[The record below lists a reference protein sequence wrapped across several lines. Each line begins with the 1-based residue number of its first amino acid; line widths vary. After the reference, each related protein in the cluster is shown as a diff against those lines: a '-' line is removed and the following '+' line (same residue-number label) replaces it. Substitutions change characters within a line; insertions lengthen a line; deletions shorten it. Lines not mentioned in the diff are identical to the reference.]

1 MELVPT
7 SPEGELSEMTPATRT
22 GPRRMLFIDNIR
34 WTMILLVLSMH
45 ATDTYSPFGNWYYT
59 DRSQTTLTTALI
71 FGSYQSVLQ
80 AFFMALLFLV
90 AGFFAAPSYDRKGF
104 ARFVRD
110 RCVRLGVPTVLYM
123 MIIGPLTQYFL
134 SHSWGTGSFARQ
146 WFLHLR
152 DGKVLSETGPMWFAA
167 VLLVFSLLYACFRAA
182 AGFAVEFEGAL
193 PSGKVIGG
201 FIASMACATF
211 IVRIFIPEDVAVLNV
226 HPGDLPQYILM
237 FSAGIVAHRHRW
249 LESLST
255 RSGMGLALG
264 LLVPSL
270 ALFVILLAHGGAVRG
285 DTSLYAG
292 GLNFVSFGKSV
303 WESLVCVGAS
313 LAIVVGYRRA
323 FNRQGRLATLLSENA
338 FAVYLFH
345 PPAIIALAILLH
357 EASVPPL
364 LKAALL
370 TVAAA
375 FVTFSFAAL
384 VLRRIPLLRR
394 IL

>member
-1 MELVPT
+1 
-7 SPEGELSEMTPATRT
+7 
-22 GPRRMLFIDNIR
+22 MLFIDNIR
-34 WTMILLVLSMH
+34 WTMILLVLNMH
-45 ATDTYSPFGNWYYT
+45 AIDTYSPFGNWYYT

-80 AFFMALLFLV
+80 AFFMSLLFFV
-90 AGFFAAPSYDRKGF
+90 AGFFAAPSYDRKG
-104 ARFVRD
+104 AVRFVRD
-110 RCVRLGVPTVLYM
+110 RCLRLGVPTVLYM
-123 MIIGPLTQYFL
+123 LIIGPLTQYFL
-134 SHSWGTGSFARQ
+134 SQSWGTGGFAHQ
-146 WFLHLR
+146 WFVHLR
-152 DGKVLSETGPMWFAA
+152 DGQVLSETGPMWFAA
-167 VLLVFSLLYACFRAA
+167 VLLIFSLLYACFRAA
-182 AGFAVEFEGAL
+182 TGFAVEFEGAL

-211 IVRIFIPEDVAVLNV
+211 MVRIFIPEDVPVLNV

-237 FSAGIVAHRHRW
+237 FSAGIATHRHRW

-255 RSGMGLALG
+255 RAGMGLALG
-264 LLVPSL
+264 LLVPSF

-292 GLNFVSFGKSV
+292 GLNIVSFGKSV

-313 LAIVVGYRRA
+313 LAVIVGYRRV

-338 FAVYLFH
+338 FAVYIFH

-357 EASVPPL
+357 GAAVPPL

-375 FVTFSFAAL
+375 SMTFCVAAL

>member
-7 SPEGELSEMTPATRT
+7 SPEVELSEMTPATRT

-201 FIASMACATF
+201 FIVSMACATF

>member
-1 MELVPT
+1 
-7 SPEGELSEMTPATRT
+7 
-22 GPRRMLFIDNIR
+22 MLFIDNIR

-80 AFFMALLFLV
+80 AFFMALLFLI

-152 DGKVLSETGPMWFAA
+152 DGQVLSETGPMWFAA

-193 PSGKVIGG
+193 PSGQVIGG
-201 FIASMACATF
+201 FIVSMACATF
-211 IVRIFIPEDVAVLNV
+211 IVRIFIPEDIAVLNV

-237 FSAGIVAHRHRW
+237 FLAGIAAHRHRW

-285 DTSLYAG
+285 DTSFYAG

-345 PPAIIALAILLH
+345 PPAIITLAILLH

-370 TVAAA
+370 TVAVG

>member
-1 MELVPT
+1 
-7 SPEGELSEMTPATRT
+7 MTPATRM

-34 WTMILLVLSMH
+34 WTMILLVLSIH

-80 AFFMALLFLV
+80 AFFMALLFFV
-90 AGFFAAPSYDRKGF
+90 AGFFAAPSYDRKGS

-110 RCVRLGVPTVLYM
+110 RCIRLGVPTVIYM
-123 MIIGPLTQYFL
+123 LIVGPLTQYFL
-134 SHSWGTGSFARQ
+134 SRTWGTGGFAHQ
-146 WFLHLR
+146 WFLHLC
-152 DGKVLSETGPMWFAA
+152 DGQVLSETGPMWFAA
-167 VLLVFSLLYACFRAA
+167 VLLVFSLLYACFRAST
-182 AGFAVEFEGAL
+182 GFAVEFEGAL
-193 PSGKVIGG
+193 PSGNAIGG

-211 IVRIFIPEDVAVLNV
+211 IVRIFISEDVAVLNV

-237 FSAGIVAHRHRW
+237 FSAGIAAHRHRW

-264 LLVPSL
+264 LLAPSC
-270 ALFVILLAHGGAVRG
+270 ALFVILLAYGGAIRG
-285 DTSLYAG
+285 DTARYAG
-292 GLNFVSFGKSV
+292 GFNIVSLGKSV

-313 LAIVVGYRRA
+313 LAIVVGYRRV
-323 FNRQGRLATLLSENA
+323 FNRQGKLARLLSENA

-345 PPAIIALAILLH
+345 PPAIIGLAILLH
-357 EASVPPL
+357 EVAFPPL

-370 TVAAA
+370 TVAAV
-375 FVTFSFAAL
+375 FVTFSLAAL

-394 IL
+394 ML

>member
-1 MELVPT
+1 MKLVPT
-7 SPEGELSEMTPATRT
+7 SHAKELSELTPATLT

-34 WTMILLVLSMH
+34 WTVILLVLSMH

-59 DRSQTTLTTALI
+59 DRSQTTLTTSLI

-80 AFFMALLFLV
+80 AFFMALLFFV

-104 ARFVRD
+104 ARFMRD
-110 RCVRLGVPTVLYM
+110 RWVRLGVPTVLYM
-123 MIIGPLTQYFL
+123 LIIGPLTQYFL
-134 SHSWGTGSFARQ
+134 SQSWGTGGFAHQ
-146 WFLHLR
+146 WYLHLR
-152 DGKVLSETGPMWFAA
+152 DGQVLSETGPMWFAA
-167 VLLVFSLLYACFRAA
+167 VLLVCSLLYACFRAA
-182 AGFAVEFEGAL
+182 TGFAVEFEGAL
-193 PSGKVIGG
+193 PSGKAIGG

-237 FSAGIVAHRHRW
+237 FSAGIAAHRHRW

-264 LLVPSL
+264 LLVPSV
-270 ALFVILLAHGGAVRG
+270 ALFVVLLTRGGAVHG

-292 GLNFVSFGKSV
+292 GFNIVSFGKSA

-313 LAIVVGYRRA
+313 LAIVVGYRRI

-338 FAVYLFH
+338 FAVYLSH
-345 PPAIIALAILLH
+345 PPAIIALAILLR
-357 EASVPPL
+357 EVAVPPL

-375 FVTFSFAAL
+375 FVTFSFAEL